1 MWGPTWEK
9 RVTSANGRRR
19 ALVHTAALG
28 LLAASAA
35 VVALL
40 GQQPPARAA
49 AEAPAVPLPLS
60 CKGTATVEPTDPD
73 LVLERDRS
81 GVAGYRATITGS
93 CLGSAVVSTVR
104 VTLEGMAEGTCA
116 AATGTGTGTA
126 EWLGPGGERIGT
138 SSGGGK
144 LRFTNDADGNV
155 TFRAEN
161 VQITRG
167 LFAGSVGVEI
177 AVDNRGVGRDCWTQ
191 GRLAGGSGS
200 GSARLTFG

>member
-1 MWGPTWEK
+1 M
-9 RVTSANGRRR
+9 TSANGRRR

-28 LLAASAA
+28 LLAASATA
-35 VVALL
+35 VALL

-49 AEAPAVPLPLS
+49 AEAPAVPLPLT
-60 CKGTATVEPTDPD
+60 CEGTATVEPTNPD
-73 LVLERDRS
+73 LVLVRDQS
-81 GVAGYRATITGS
+81 GVAGYRATITGN
-93 CLGSAVVSTVR
+93 CLGSAVVSKVR

-116 AATGTGTGTA
+116 AAFGTGTGTA
-126 EWLGPGGERIGT
+126 EWIGPGGTRVGT
-138 SSGGGK
+138 STGGGK

-161 VQITRG
+161 VQIARG
-167 LFAGSVGVEI
+167 LFAGSVGVDI
-177 AVDNRGVGRDCWTQ
+177 TVNDRGVGRDCWTQ